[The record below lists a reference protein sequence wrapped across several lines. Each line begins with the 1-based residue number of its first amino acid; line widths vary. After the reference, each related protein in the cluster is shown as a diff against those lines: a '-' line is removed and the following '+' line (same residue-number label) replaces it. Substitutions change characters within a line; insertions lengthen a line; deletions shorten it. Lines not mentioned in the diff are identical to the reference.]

1 VGLARK
7 RKSLR
12 QSGHRSHQV
21 HLVAMVASSSEALPD
36 FHT

>member
-1 VGLARK
+1 MKHG
-7 RKSLR
+7 S

-21 HLVAMVASSSEALPD
+21 RLVAMVASSSEAPTA